1 MPSKSTFLTNL
12 QHRKIHQNPA
22 GFFQAMHL
30 SRVFTQQLIHFVN
43 SEFVYQQFKGSTE
56 SILSQQLLTLNCTEK
71 EAIA

>member
-1 MPSKSTFLTNL
+1 
-12 QHRKIHQNPA
+12 
-22 GFFQAMHL
+22 MHL

-56 SILSQQLLTLNCTEK
+56 SILSQQLLTLICTEK